1 MTSRSLDALRGL
13 HGEHEARSR
22 LSMDAIFDQGLPEPC
37 PEPFNLAA
45 YVLSRAGELHEKTA
59 LSVVSTDGAETWT
72 YGELESAVLG
82 ATSGLLELGLQP
94 GDRLLMRLGNST
106 DFPICY
112 LAALAADIVPVPT
125 SALLTEDEVSQIV
138 EDVSPSLI
146 VAGPEI
152 ALPAN
157 TPCTVVGLELFRSL
171 YSLPPATYSL
181 GDPHRPGY
189 IIYTSGTSGSPRAVT
204 HAHRAIWARRMM
216 WDGWYGLHEDDRLMH
231 AGSFN
236 WTYTLGTGLLDPW
249 SCGATS
255 LIPSNGVKPDQ
266 LGALIEMYDATMFAA
281 SPGVY
286 RQLLRRP
293 PNRSPSLRH
302 GLSAG
307 EKLPDATRSAWETAT
322 GTPIFEAFG
331 MSECSTFISGSPS
344 RPAPDGTLGFP
355 QPGRRLAVLGDGAPV
370 KRGEPGVLSISRRDP
385 GMMLYYWGA
394 AADTAARFEGEWFLT
409 GDLVSMSPNG
419 ALTYLGRADD
429 MMNAGGIRVSPL
441 EVENALNAHP
451 SVAESAAVE
460 VLVNADTTVIAL
472 FFVANGEVEQAD
484 LEMHAAEHL
493 ARYKCPRI
501 YTEVEVLP
509 KGPNGKLLRRQLRA
523 AFERSKTTLK

>member
-1 MTSRSLDALRGL
+1 
-13 HGEHEARSR
+13 
-22 LSMDAIFDQGLPEPC
+22 MDAIFDQGPPDPC

-45 YVLSRAGELHEKTA
+45 YVLSRAGELSAKTA

-82 ATSGLLELGLQP
+82 ATSGLLEVGLKP
-94 GDRLLMRLGNST
+94 GDRLLMRLGNSV

-112 LAALAADIVPVPT
+112 LAALAADIIPVPT
-125 SALLTEDEVSQIV
+125 SALLTEDEVSQII

-152 ALPAN
+152 AVPAN
-157 TPCTVVGLELFRSL
+157 ARCSVVGLESFRAF
-171 YSLPPATYSL
+171 YALPPATYSL
-181 GDPHRPGY
+181 GDPDRPGY

-204 HAHRAIWARRMM
+204 HAHRTIWARRLM
-216 WDGWYGLHEDDRLMH
+216 WDGWYGLTENDRLMH

-255 LIPSNGVKPDQ
+255 LIPAKNVTPDQ
-266 LGALIEMYDATMFAA
+266 LGALINLHETTMFAA

-286 RQLLRRP
+286 RQLLRTP
-293 PNRSPSLRH
+293 PSRSPSLRH

-307 EKLPDATRSAWETAT
+307 EKLPDATRSTWETT
-322 GTPIFEAFG
+322 TDTPIFEAFG

-344 RPAPDGTLGFP
+344 QPAPKGTLGFP
-355 QPGRRLAVLGDGAPV
+355 QPGRRVAVLSDGAPV
-370 KRGEPGVLSISRRDP
+370 MRGEPGVLSISRRDP

-394 AADTAARFEGEWFLT
+394 EADTAARFEGEWFLT
-409 GDLVSMSPNG
+409 GDLVSMSPDG
-419 ALTYLGRADD
+419 SVTYLGRADD

-441 EVENALNAHP
+441 EVENVLNAHP
-451 SVAESAAVE
+451 NVAESAAVE
-460 VLVNADTTVIAL
+460 VLVKADTTVIAL
-472 FFVANGEVEQAD
+472 FFVANGEVEKAH
-484 LEMHAAEHL
+484 LETYAAERL

-501 YTEVEVLP
+501 YTEVQALP
-509 KGPNGKLLRRQLRA
+509 KGPNGKLLRWQLRA
-523 AFERSKTTLK
+523 AFERSGGTLKRGGPNGV